1 MSDASEGES
10 ESTWARLTR
19 RKVAQWGIVYVAGA
33 WGFLQ
38 GLEYLS
44 GTYDWPRQIQ
54 QLVTLA
60 LLMGL
65 PIVLVLAWYHGDR
78 GHQRITVPELAIL
91 TLFLLLGGGAFWYYQ
106 HASVGG
112 NDAAPT
118 TANTTETPPS
128 SAVSDARPSVAVL
141 PFADL
146 SQAHDQEYLGDGL
159 AEEILNQ
166 LAQVPALRV
175 VGRTSSFSFKGKNE
189 DLRTIGGKLGVA
201 HLLEGSVRK
210 DGNQLRLTAQLVRA
224 DDGTQLWSKTYARE
238 LHDVFTLQD
247 EIARDVAQALSV
259 KLDAVTLNR
268 AQGGTTNIDAY
279 DRYLRWRQLFL
290 ADELGAEHERQRV
303 QLAREAV
310 AFDPKFVLAWDALA
324 ISLQELAGWVDG
336 AQAAQLRAEVEQIRS
351 RIAQL
356 APDHWSVKRE
366 RAYSLWHEGKRAEAI
381 AVAKEIKDSGPPT
394 FEHAY
399 PYANLIFAA
408 GHLDE
413 TVALDEQLRAIEPL
427 ARFVSTGLQYD
438 YTAARRYDEAEAEY
452 RRSLALEGGD
462 FQPAGP
468 PSCACWLT
476 RMPTSRHYA
485 NCIANW
491 CKALGTRYPPFF
503 RDLGAVLHDRDAMLA
518 ILRNAAADPANR
530 GDQEILFLA
539 DALGDADLAAAKLR
553 NPWKAGR
560 ASRKATCLTSNYLH
574 VVACSLFR
582 PSGPSRVQE
591 TADRN
596 GTGRLL
602 ATNRQ
607 VGRWLQARGRRR
619 FPVPVTG
626 ASAASAARLAR
637 VLAARRYR
645 ARMKDAPL
653 YLATRN

>member
-1 MSDASEGES
+1 VSDASEGES

-78 GHQRITVPELAIL
+78 GHQRITIPELAIL

-166 LAQVPALRV
+166 LAQVPALRL

-189 DLRTIGGKLGVA
+189 DLRNIGSKLGVA

-210 DGNQLRLTAQLVRA
+210 DGDQLRITAQLVRA
-224 DDGTQLWSKTYARE
+224 SDGTHLWSKTYARE
-238 LHDVFTLQD
+238 TRDVFKVQD
-247 EIARDVAQALSV
+247 EIARDVTQALSV

-279 DRYLRWRQLFL
+279 ERYLRWRQLFL
-290 ADELGAEHERQRV
+290 SDTWDAEHNRQRV
-303 QLAREAV
+303 QLARDAV

-324 ISLQELAGWVDG
+324 ISLQELAGSVDG
-336 AQAAQLRAEVEQIRS
+336 AQAAQLHAEVEQIRS
-351 RIAQL
+351 RIAEL
-356 APDHWSVKRE
+356 VPDHWSVKRE
-366 RAYSLWHEGKRAEAI
+366 RAYKLWRDGKRAEAI
-381 AVAKEIKDSGPPT
+381 AVAREIMESGPLT
-394 FEHAY
+394 YEHAY
-399 PYANLIFAA
+399 PYMVLIFAA
-408 GHLDE
+408 GHLNE
-413 TVALDEQLRAIEPL
+413 TVALGEQLRASDPL
-427 ARFVSTGLQYD
+427 AMLLSRDQQWNYV
-438 YTAARRYDEAEAEY
+438 AARRHNEAEAEY
-452 RRSLALEGGD
+452 RRSLSLDGSHFDPAWIAFLRMLAHKDADLEALRALHRQLLEE
-462 FQPAGP
+462 
-468 PSCACWLT
+468 
-476 RMPTSRHYA
+476 MPDPD
-485 NCIANW
+485 
-491 CKALGTRYPPFF
+491 PPFF
-503 RDLGAVLHDRDAMLA
+503 RDLGAVLHDRDALLA
-518 ILRNAAADPANR
+518 ILRKASADSAYR
-530 GDQEILFLA
+530 GDGDVLLLA
-539 DALGDADLAAAKLR
+539 DALGEADLAAAELREAMKGSKGFTEGHMAAGNYWALWLAPYSGLRSHPEFKKL
-553 NPWKAGR
+553 
-560 ASRKATCLTSNYLH
+560 LL
-574 VVACSLFR
+574 
-582 PSGPSRVQE
+582 E
-591 TADRN
+591 TGLADYWRQTGKWGDGCKSV
-596 GTGRLL
+596 GTDD
-602 ATNRQ
+602 
-607 VGRWLQARGRRR
+607 
-619 FPVPVTG
+619 FECE
-626 ASAASAARLAR
+626 
-637 VLAARRYR
+637 
-645 ARMKDAPL
+645 
-653 YLATRN
+653 

>member
-1 MSDASEGES
+1 MTDAIEGES

-118 TANTTETPPS
+118 TASTTETPPS

-166 LAQVPALRV
+166 LAQVPALRL

-189 DLRTIGGKLGVA
+189 DLRNIGSKLGVA

-210 DGNQLRLTAQLVRA
+210 DGDQLRITAQLVRA
-224 DDGTQLWSKTYARE
+224 SDGTHLWSKTYAGETR
-238 LHDVFTLQD
+238 DVFKVQD
-247 EIARDVAQALSV
+247 EIARDVTQALSV

-290 ADELGAEHERQRV
+290 ADQLGAEDERQRV

-336 AQAAQLRAEVEQIRS
+336 AQAAQLRTEVEQIRS
-351 RIAQL
+351 RIAEL

-366 RAYSLWHEGKRAEAI
+366 RAYSLWREGKRAEAI

-394 FEHAY
+394 LEHAY

-427 ARFVSTGLQYD
+427 ARYVSTSLQYD
-438 YTAARRYDEAEAEY
+438 YTAARRYDEAETEY
-452 RRSLALEGGD
+452 RRTLALEGGD
-462 FQPAGP
+462 VQPAW
-468 PSCACWLT
+468 AAFL
-476 RMPTSRHYA
+476 RLLAHKDA
-485 NCIANW
+485 DL
-491 CKALGTRYPPFF
+491 KALRELHRQLVQDYGDSVSPYF

-518 ILRNAAADPANR
+518 ILRNAAADPAYR
-530 GDQEILFLA
+530 GNEEIPGLA
-539 DALGDADLAAAKLR
+539 DALGDADLAAAELREFMEGRQGFKDGHMPYGSYWTLWLAPYSGLRGHPEFKKLLVET
-553 NPWKAGR
+553 G
-560 ASRKATCLTSNYLH
+560 
-574 VVACSLFR
+574 VADYWRQTGKWGDGCK
-582 PSGPSRVQE
+582 PVG
-591 TADRN
+591 ADDF
-596 GTGRLL
+596 
-602 ATNRQ
+602 Q
-607 VGRWLQARGRRR
+607 CQ
-619 FPVPVTG
+619 
-626 ASAASAARLAR
+626 
-637 VLAARRYR
+637 
-645 ARMKDAPL
+645 
-653 YLATRN
+653 